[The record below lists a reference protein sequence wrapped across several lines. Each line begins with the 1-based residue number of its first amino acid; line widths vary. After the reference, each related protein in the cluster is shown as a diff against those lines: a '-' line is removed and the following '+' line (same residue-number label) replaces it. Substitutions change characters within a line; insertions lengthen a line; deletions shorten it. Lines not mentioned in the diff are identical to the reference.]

1 MFGSKI
7 RSWMENHIGRP
18 KKKGNKNKNGNSGNL
33 AATNTP
39 NGHTKKSTH
48 QGDSNIASPARRR
61 EVSPIQN
68 HATSRVGWQ
77 SPQEVAMSPH
87 SDHFGYRQMVKPSSS
102 PKSMPRKATHHHPST
117 YSKSVDERNLGRL
130 SSAPPQP
137 APQFCKHH
145 TNVPQE
151 MEARKSTFA
160 CNLSFPT
167 SSSPFAT
174 MSFSTSS
181 ASSASV
187 NGDGGVTYR
196 TDMKSKPSF
205 KGKENVSK
213 ADVELHP
220 QRYVN
225 GASEGEE
232 EGRYGKILARKCED
246 AYPSDRYDTV
256 NANIH
261 LEACLRGATVGKSLL
276 SKTTAS
282 FGGLKGTIVEVNR
295 NILRM
300 NQQQRCSQNGLM
312 PTPANHQLAHV
323 INSLSSPESA
333 YSTGY
338 STDGTSPGASYT
350 PEYYINM
357 RTGTHYFPKGANG
370 MLIESNRY
378 KYGGLNK
385 IDEGGGNS
393 SGCESVVGNHRRTE
407 SCHLD
412 RSMVSRTV
420 ERTTPNQTN
429 YPLRNSLPAGSLL
442 SAGTSPI
449 PMPKNLAVQQSFN
462 AKGIESPS
470 PRQRCRIRTNPWFST
485 VCATTQNEGQPP
497 TILNSNFGN
506 HRIERDNSST
516 SSGIKS
522 SASDAGTDDK
532 SDKNKNPIDS
542 SDTDSSSSTEIE
554 VSRRTFSPN
563 TIRKRRAELTRCDTS
578 GLRSVSA
585 TQNGGGESD
594 EDATLNEMM
603 GKFDE
608 SYVYEKETDIL
619 SDSDPT
625 DCPSDLDTGQDAGD
639 ECDTDELL
647 EIDFIDTGS
656 IQEIVDRDQ
665 AKNTGSCSYH
675 SYQQDKKSSKPRR
688 SHKHLEDSTSR
699 RRKRFVRTRKKST
712 DRNHSHS
719 SSLKSAPI
727 LAPRGCRSVGGTPV
741 CLRRNQSEDRNTRD
755 ISPLSNRSNSLTFTE
770 IHSVRS
776 RFLTI
781 AESEKALIKAD
792 LEADVKYKQ
801 LIHEAETILVSM
813 KGNTLRETPNPS
825 PSRRVCNLPANKRV
839 EMLRNCE
846 ADLKRETIKNAG
858 NHRESIESQVE
869 NIVVNKRLEILR
881 YETASAPNSPKSCR
895 FSPRK
900 THITNFIQQNVS
912 PTEILRRKNLPEVTS
927 EPPKLPP
934 KPSKPGISP
943 PRTPT
948 PFRRRMRSTH
958 IIRASIDSDS
968 DTDEN
973 SRKELNGNLQ
983 VSVKKPLNNVMLEKT
998 KMLKELDQINKNV
1011 VVNGKQKPA
1020 LMSFRSVD
1028 IGHNKEEIAYCPQ
1041 SEPLKRKIYTGSA
1054 SYDKIQKSLDM
1065 ESEIPKKALLHKI
1078 SLLRK
1083 ERQDGKKPEI
1093 VPEDDTKV
1101 IDTEESNTGGIQK
1114 RQLILHTLADL
1125 KRSLEDQS
1133 IELCG
1138 LNDSDEKPIL

>member
-39 NGHTKKSTH
+39 NGHTKKSSHH
-48 QGDSNIASPARRR
+48 QADPSIGSPARRR

-87 SDHFGYRQMVKPSSS
+87 SDHFGYRQMVKSSSS
-102 PKSMPRKATHHHPST
+102 PRNMPRKSAPPST
-117 YSKSVDERNLGRL
+117 YSKSVDEKSMGRVVP
-130 SSAPPQP
+130 SPVP
-137 APQFCKHH
+137 APSNPFCKHR
-145 TNVPQE
+145 TNVPE
-151 MEARKSTFA
+151 LESRRSTIA
-160 CNLSFPT
+160 ANLSFV
-167 SSSPFAT
+167 SSTSPFAT

-181 ASSASV
+181 ASSGASA
-187 NGDGGVTYR
+187 NGEAPAFHR
-196 TDMKSKPSF
+196 KSIERF
-205 KGKENVSK
+205 KGRLTDKENVGKST
-213 ADVELHP
+213 DLEVYP
-220 QRYVN
+220 N
-225 GASEGEE
+225 GCYANPDE
-232 EGRYGKILARKCED
+232 EGRYGKILPRRSD
-246 AYPSDRYDTV
+246 DMPLDRYDTA
-256 NANIH
+256 NANVH
-261 LEACLRGATVGKSLL
+261 LETCLRGATVKSLPKNGPFSGAML
-276 SKTTAS
+276 SA
-282 FGGLKGTIVEVNR
+282 GGLKGTIVEVNR

-300 NQQQRCSQNGLM
+300 NQQRCSSSLM
-312 PTPANHQLAHV
+312 PTPANHLAHV

-378 KYGGLNK
+378 KYSGLNK

-412 RSMVSRTV
+412 RSAPAVSRSV
-420 ERTTPNQTN
+420 GNQTN
-429 YPLRNSLPAGSLL
+429 YLLRNSLPAAPIL
-442 SAGTSPI
+442 SGTSPI
-449 PMPKNLAVQQSFN
+449 PLQKNLTVH
-462 AKGIESPS
+462 GIESPS

-485 VCATTQNEGQPP
+485 ACQLETAANVHT
-497 TILNSNFGN
+497 SNFLN
-506 HRIERDNSST
+506 HRIDRDNSST
-516 SSGIKS
+516 SSGVKS
-522 SASDAGTDDK
+522 SASDVGTDEK

-542 SDTDSSSSTEIE
+542 SESDSSSSTEIE
-554 VSRRTFSPN
+554 VSRKTFSPN
-563 TIRKRRAELTRCDTS
+563 TIRRRRAELARCDAN
-578 GLRSVSA
+578 GVRSVS

-625 DCPSDLDTGQDAGD
+625 DCCASDLDTGQDAGD

-656 IQEIVDRDQ
+656 IQEIADKDQ
-665 AKNTGSCSYH
+665 ARNTGSCSYH
-675 SYQQDKKSSKPRR
+675 SFQQEKRSSKVRR
-688 SHKHLEDSTSR
+688 SHKHLDDSTSK

-727 LAPRGCRSVGGTPV
+727 IAPRGCRSVGGTPV
-741 CLRRNQSEDRNTRD
+741 CLRRNQSEERKARE

-813 KGNTLRETPNPS
+813 KSNGLRETPTPS
-825 PSRRVCNLPANKRV
+825 PSRRICNPPPNKRV

-846 ADLKRETIKNAG
+846 ADIKRETVKSNCLE
-858 NHRESIESQVE
+858 NQVE

-912 PTEILRRKNLPEVTS
+912 PTEILRRKNLPEPTEVKQ
-927 EPPKLPP
+927 PPKITA
-934 KPSKPGISP
+934 KQIFSP
-943 PRTPT
+943 PRSPT
-948 PFRRRMRSTH
+948 PVRRRMRSAQMN
-958 IIRASIDSDS
+958 RVSIDSDS
-968 DTDEN
+968 DTDDN
-973 SRKELNGNLQ
+973 STRKEMNGNCEG
-983 VSVKKPLNNVMLEKT
+983 VAKKGIKS
-998 KMLKELDQINKNV
+998 KLDHVNKNV
-1011 VVNGKQKPA
+1011 MVNGREKPP

-1028 IGHNKEEIAYCPQ
+1028 IGHRNEIAYCPQ

-1083 ERQDGKKPEI
+1083 ERQGVTAAPPETI
-1093 VPEDDTKV
+1093 PEAKAKV
-1101 IDTEESNTGGIQK
+1101 IDPEEEKSDADNSQK
-1114 RQLILHTLADL
+1114 RQLILHTIENL

-1138 LNDSDEKPIL
+1138 LNDPEEKVLL